1 MFQDILPPWL
11 LSLLL
16 RHSNTLLASSGYLP
30 QQGSSAHCPFSKIG
44 QFAELHFVN
53 SHYSS
58 PLSAW
63 KGIYLQGSS
72 SKMGLNFFSIRQTE
86 IVCIT
91 MKKGYCSHENNASR
105 LTHFCRLNCFQPF
118 SSFSIFHDNH
128 RS

>member
-16 RHSNTLLASSGYLP
+16 RHSNTLLASSGYLL

-72 SKMGLNFFSIRQTE
+72 SKMGLNFLAYDTLFPEVSKSSVWCHVRF
-86 IVCIT
+86 
-91 MKKGYCSHENNASR
+91 GYFIMQRILFWFNVKLQALQVRYR
-105 LTHFCRLNCFQPF
+105 LK
-118 SSFSIFHDNH
+118 
-128 RS
+128 